1 MEKIFNRNKINLPNK
16 KIYAKDDYYYPIT
29 KEEKDLININYKIK
43 DKKKYKDGEMVGY
56 AIINLGAK
64 TVHKEKLYIKVKK

>member
-1 MEKIFNRNKINLPNK
+1 MHLKITLWKKFLTETKLIFLTK

-43 DKKKYKDGEMVGY
+43 DKKNTKMV
-56 AIINLGAK
+56 K
-64 TVHKEKLYIKVKK
+64 W